1 MEKAVI
7 TKIAADTWQFTEK
20 FLGEN
25 VYCYLLVGEEKALL
39 IDTAYGFTDIA
50 GAVKEI
56 TSLPLIVVNTHGHF
70 DHVTA
75 NYRFGKTYLHEKDRE
90 LYNLHTQRAYLEKLF
105 REIVGGGIK
114 ATAAVLVM
122 RPKLK
127 RMLGHPVPETIALP
141 ECGFFELGGRKVEII
156 ETPGHTQGSISLLDT
171 KNGWLFSGDTCGDE
185 GMLLHFPEAT
195 SAGEFHNTI
204 LRIRKLVDD
213 GIVTRNYPSH
223 QTSPAPLEKL
233 SFYDQLLTRLERADL
248 TAEEWNNKAVSL
260 GGIRIVINPQRIKM
274 EARP

>member
-1 MEKAVI
+1 MDKAVI
-7 TKIAADTWQFTEK
+7 TQLAPDTWQFTEK

-25 VYCYLLVGEEKALL
+25 VYCYLLAGEEKALL

-50 GAVKEI
+50 GAVKEL

-90 LYNLHTQRAYLEKLF
+90 LYQLHTQQSYLEKLF
-105 REIVGGGIK
+105 RIIVGGGIK
-114 ATAAVLVM
+114 AEAAVLIM

-127 RMLGHPVPETIALP
+127 KMLDHTVPETVALP
-141 ECGFFELGGRKVEII
+141 DCGYFELGNRKVEII

-171 KNGWLFSGDTCGDE
+171 NNGWLFSGDTCGDE

-195 SAGEFHNTI
+195 SAREFHDTI
-204 LRIRKLVDD
+204 RKIEKLVDD

-233 SFYDQLLTRLERADL
+233 KYYDRLLTRLEKAEL
-248 TAEEWNNKAVSL
+248 TDDEIKKGEVET
-260 GGIRIVINPQRIKM
+260 GGIRIVISPDRIKQ
-274 EARP
+274 EAQK